1 MILKIY
7 YLLIK
12 NISSKFSSI
21 STSILYICNP
31 LLFFNMNVMSIQML
45 LKRNF
50 SFHDR
55 THLQITDAISKLKF
69 SYRFDT
75 LTDTR
80 KVYPPNYQL
89 HSTTSNDHRHKTR
102 GNLCN
107 SRVNL
112 FLRLVR
118 NVCDSFIP
126 LCDYKAILTSVP
138 CKKNEKRSLAEDNS
152 QTLSVFEALRLCFDA
167 PHPISSA
174 AYAQT

>member
-7 YLLIK
+7 YLLMK
-12 NISSKFSSI
+12 GVSSKFSSI
-21 STSILYICNP
+21 STSIPYIWNP
-31 LLFFNMNVMSIQML
+31 ISFFDMNVMPIQML
-45 LKRNF
+45 PKRNF

-55 THLQITDAISKLKF
+55 THLQITDPISKLKF
-69 SYRFDT
+69 SYHADT

-89 HSTTSNDHRHKTR
+89 HSTTSSDHQHKTR

-112 FLRLVR
+112 FLRLFR

-138 CKKNEKRSLAEDNS
+138 RKKNEKRSLAEDNS